1 MISIQRLYEA
11 SLLQRWYI
19 TRNTFYMQIYKSF
32 VENSVFMDKP
42 LTDFYAK
49 TVDPYQHLTIT
60 EMQSLFF
67 MTIYLLSIC
76 LIVFMFE
83 CVVTL
88 YTYFTIV
95 YLINKYII

>member
-1 MISIQRLYEA
+1 MISTQRLYEA
-11 SLLQRWYI
+11 SLLQRWYLS
-19 TRNTFYMQIYKSF
+19 RNTFYMQIFKTIA
-32 VENSVFMDKP
+32 ENSVFMDKP

-76 LIVFMFE
+76 LIAFMFE
-83 CVVTL
+83 CMVRL

-95 YLINKYII
+95 YLIKYII